1 MAYNKK
7 IIVTKDNPKDA
18 LPESTEWVA
27 YRDNLISQ
35 GKIIKWDMSAFD
47 ADGTATINIAV
58 DSEGTWTDI
67 YNTSAK
73 IRDNTGITIT
83 RA

>member
-1 MAYNKK
+1 MAYSKK

-18 LPESTEWVA
+18 LPESTKWVA

-35 GKIIKWDMSAFD
+35 GKIIKWDMSSFD
-47 ADGTATINIAV
+47 AKGNATIDITV

>member
-7 IIVTKDNPKDA
+7 IIVRKDNPKDA

-35 GKIIKWDMSAFD
+35 GKIIKWDMSAFN
-47 ADGTATINIAV
+47 ADGIATINIAV

-67 YNTSAK
+67 HSTSAK
-73 IRDNTGITIT
+73 IRDNTGTKIITT
-83 RA
+83 